1 MLEESRFSLLEY
13 NGRTIRKLMVE
24 GWGGGGGKLKKYI
37 LYSCKGKDS
46 EEVREIRM
54 EKKMNEKISCSSE
67 AVLHSCH
74 NFSNGLTLTVST
86 REKHLRMAWKIC

>member
-24 GWGGGGGKLKKYI
+24 GWGGGGWKLKKYI

-54 EKKMNEKISCSSE
+54 EKKMNEK
-67 AVLHSCH
+67 
-74 NFSNGLTLTVST
+74 NFVQLESRSPLLP
-86 REKHLRMAWKIC
+86 

>member
-24 GWGGGGGKLKKYI
+24 GWAGGGGEWKLKKYI

-54 EKKMNEKISCSSE
+54 EKKMNEK
-67 AVLHSCH
+67 
-74 NFSNGLTLTVST
+74 NFVQLESRSPLLP
-86 REKHLRMAWKIC
+86 

>member
-1 MLEESRFSLLEY
+1 MQFCWKNHVSVCWNIMDGPLENLWWR
-13 NGRTIRKLMVE
+13 

-54 EKKMNEKISCSSE
+54 EKKRNEK
-67 AVLHSCH
+67 
-74 NFSNGLTLTVST
+74 NFVQLESRSPLL
-86 REKHLRMAWKIC
+86 L

>member
-24 GWGGGGGKLKKYI
+24 GWAGGGGWKLKKYI

-54 EKKMNEKISCSSE
+54 EKKMNEK
-67 AVLHSCH
+67 
-74 NFSNGLTLTVST
+74 NFVQLESRSPLLP
-86 REKHLRMAWKIC
+86 